1 MDEQKLDN
9 KAQWRKVRHKIEK
22 DPRYKAVESS
32 SQKEEWFKEHIEQI
46 YKVICQLPLAWNSV
60 PISLKQAP
68 SLSTFKYALSIKN
81 IKNLASYHKFAT
93 CLLNTDYQIGHL
105 LCKLIFSDKIFL
117 FCPCNCNNCNLEHC
131 RLQSVKSEYLVR
143 VDTNLKQNLPPL
155 QPAERECR

>member
-46 YKVICQLPLAWNSV
+46 YKVICLGPLAWNSV

-93 CLLNTDYQIGHL
+93 CLLNTGYQIGHL
-105 LCKLIFSDKIFL
+105 LGKLIFSDRIFYFAL
-117 FCPCNCNNCNLEHC
+117 TTVIIAIWSIPGF
-131 RLQSVKSEYLVR
+131 R
-143 VDTNLKQNLPPL
+143 V
-155 QPAERECR
+155 